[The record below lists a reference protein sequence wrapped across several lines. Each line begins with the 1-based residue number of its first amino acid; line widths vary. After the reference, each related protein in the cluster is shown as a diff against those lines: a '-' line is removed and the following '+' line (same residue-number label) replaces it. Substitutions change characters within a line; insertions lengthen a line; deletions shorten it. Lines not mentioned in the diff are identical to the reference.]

1 MSKHALSQEEIQ
13 MLEITQLEEVSGGT
27 RFDRGSLVNGIP
39 MPEERPIS
47 GGGIKEGGGFPFGII
62 NPPEA
67 ETSFEF

>member
-39 MPEERPIS
+39 VPEERPIS
-47 GGGIKEGGGFPFGII
+47 GGIKDGGGFPYGII
-62 NPPEA
+62 NPPEV